1 MQEELSM
8 IEKNNTWELINRP
21 THKKAIGV
29 KWVYRTKLNPD
40 GSVNKHKA
48 RLVVKGYAQMF
59 GMNFSETFALVARLD
74 TIRML
79 LALPTQKGWKIYRLD
94 VKSAFLNGYLEE
106 EIFVEQ
112 PEEFAVKGKEDKVYQ
127 LKKALYGLKQA
138 LELGTAGLM
147 HICLVWGLRKVRV
160 NPHFILE
167 KLILAYL
174 LFHYTLMIC
183 L

>member
-1 MQEELSM
+1 M
-8 IEKNNTWELINRP
+8 IEKNNTWELVDRP

-29 KWVYRTKLNPD
+29 KWVYRTKLNYD
-40 GSVNKHKA
+40 GSINKHKA

-59 GMNFSETFALVARLD
+59 SVEFLETFALVAKLD

-79 LALPTQKGWKIYRLD
+79 LALAAQKGWKIYQLD
-94 VKSAFLNGYLEE
+94 VKSTFLNGYLEE

-112 PEEFAVKGKEDKVYQ
+112 LKGFAIKDKEDKVYQ
-127 LKKALYGLKQA
+127 LKNALYGLNQA
-138 LELGTAGLM
+138 PRSWYNMINVHLLGLGFK
-147 HICLVWGLRKVRV
+147 KVKV
-160 NPHFILE
+160 NPHFMLE
-167 KLILAYL
+167 KLMLAYL